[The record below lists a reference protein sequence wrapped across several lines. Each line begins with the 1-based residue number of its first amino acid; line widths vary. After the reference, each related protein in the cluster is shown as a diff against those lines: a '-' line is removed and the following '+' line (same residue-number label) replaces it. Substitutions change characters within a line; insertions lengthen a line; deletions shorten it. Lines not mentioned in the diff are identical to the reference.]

1 MKQILIFGILF
12 GMVLIHAPKSFL
24 HQCEH
29 EVHHCHNIKKEHH
42 SDQNQEGA
50 LFEAADCD
58 LCLYAFQA
66 IDTPDFILVKVPNRE
81 ISHQIAAQERFV
93 RYGSRTHLQL
103 RGPPQIVI
111 NS

>member
-66 IDTPDFILVKVPNRE
+66 IDTPVFVLVKVPNRE
-81 ISHQIAAQERFV
+81 ISQQIAVQERFV